1 MLMQNKIIDDIIA
14 YINYLINGLK
24 LNVSLCRIGDNFGS
38 VLHLLYPYNSH
49 RTEYCQYIKSSAD
62 AHKRC
67 IACQNKVLQIFS
79 NGQNDFSGICWAG
92 VRDYVFPIRSEN
104 KIVGFVSV
112 SGYKSTSAPTFEN
125 IADDY
130 GLDDAALQSKYRRL
144 QTAKPNTDF
153 LKTLIHPLCRML
165 AEQYLIVSVQGVAPN
180 ALYTKI
186 VDYICSNYQN
196 SDLSLDDVANH
207 CGYGESHIRHVF
219 FKYSGYSVRRYITML
234 RIKLAEELLSTTNLS
249 VRDIAYDTGFND
261 SNYFTNVFHKSTG
274 VSPNAYRK
282 NMKNGVR
289 LR

>member
-79 NGQNDFSGICWAG
+79 NRQNDFSGICWAG

-112 SGYKSTSAPTFEN
+112 SGYK
-125 IADDY
+125 
-130 GLDDAALQSKYRRL
+130 
-144 QTAKPNTDF
+144 
-153 LKTLIHPLCRML
+153 
-165 AEQYLIVSVQGVAPN
+165 
-180 ALYTKI
+180 
-186 VDYICSNYQN
+186 
-196 SDLSLDDVANH
+196 
-207 CGYGESHIRHVF
+207 
-219 FKYSGYSVRRYITML
+219 
-234 RIKLAEELLSTTNLS
+234 
-249 VRDIAYDTGFND
+249 
-261 SNYFTNVFHKSTG
+261 
-274 VSPNAYRK
+274 
-282 NMKNGVR
+282 
-289 LR
+289 